1 MKKLLLVTAAAVLMT
16 AGSAMAADVAMA
28 PVYDWTGFY
37 VGANAGYGFGGD
49 DKVGVNPGGNV
60 GDLKIHGIFGGVQGG
75 YNYQMNSIVLG
86 IETDI
91 QLSNVSDNDTG
102 GRLISSS
109 SDVNYFGTLRGRA
122 GVAFDKAL
130 IYGTGGLAYA
140 GVDYSVQPPLGGG
153 LKDQYTEVGYTVG
166 GGLEYAFDD
175 VWTMKAE
182 YLFIDLGHRKIS
194 NGAVSTVATPSF
206 QTVRIGV
213 NYRF

>member
-1 MKKLLLVTAAAVLMT
+1 MKKLLLIAAAAVLTT
-16 AGSAMAADVAMA
+16 AGSAMAADMA
-28 PVYDWTGFY
+28 VDPVYDWTGFY
-37 VGANAGYGFGGD
+37 LGANAGYGFGGD
-49 DKVGVNPGGNV
+49 DKVGLSPGGNV
-60 GDLKIHGIFGGVQGG
+60 GDLKVNGIFGGVQAG

-91 QLSNVSDNDTG
+91 QLSGVSDDDSN
-102 GRLISSS
+102 GRLGSSS
-109 SDVNYFGTLRGRA
+109 SDVDYFGTLRGRA

-140 GVDYSVQPPLGGG
+140 GVDYSIQPTGIN
-153 LKDQYTEVGYTVG
+153 DNYTEVGYALG

-175 VWTMKAE
+175 AWTMKAE
-182 YLFIDLGHRKIS
+182 YLFINLGHKALS
-194 NGAVSTVATPSF
+194 SGGVSTLATPSF